1 MMKTNFNKSKVVG
14 KIAININILLVYVIL
29 LTCSNIEVKAQSSQP
44 REIRLKYAD
53 SLVGSNTP
61 GIAYRD
67 FFGNVQLEHGDVEV
81 RSDFAKQYL
90 ELNNADLI
98 GNVIITQRTLTLK
111 SPKIYYYGNSSIAKA
126 VNGVTIKDIETFLKS
141 DEGVY
146 NAKSRVAE
154 FQNNVYIED
163 DSAKIIS
170 DYIIHQRNNRKSDAF
185 GNVWVVGKFTNAL
198 LHCDTLLN
206 SPDENYSFA
215 TGSPMLMQIDSSY
228 TKADTTFF
236 SSDSLTIIE
245 PYLYYDTL
253 SIRADTMH
261 AYRELFNERYVFVG
275 NVEIIRGEIRATA
288 KQAQFFKDEDYLN
301 LTGKPVVWYDS
312 TQLYGDSIII
322 KMPKKQLRSIESYG
336 EAIAVSRNDTLSL
349 KRLDQLMGDRIQ
361 IDIDSSKVI
370 GITSIGEAKSLYF
383 FRNEEGESGADRRST
398 DTIKVNF
405 DQGEIDNIIW
415 LGMTYAE
422 FFPETFVY
430 GKEETYYLPL
440 FQWNDERPK
449 SKGITIP
456 SDRFAI
462 DKKKF

>member
-1 MMKTNFNKSKVVG
+1 MKINFNISRLNQIISFFI
-14 KIAININILLVYVIL
+14 KILIAYFIFFCLQEF
-29 LTCSNIEVKAQSSQP
+29 EVLAQSSQP

-67 FFGNVQLEHGDVEV
+67 FFGNVQLEHGDVDV
-81 RSDFAKQYL
+81 RSDFAKQYI

-98 GNVIITQRTLTLK
+98 GNVIITQGTLTLK
-111 SPKIYYYGNSSIAKA
+111 SPKIYYYGNSSLSKA
-126 VNGVTIKDIETFLKS
+126 VNGVTIKDVETFLKAH
-141 DEGVY
+141 EGTY
-146 NAKSRVAE
+146 NTKSRVAE
-154 FQNNVYIED
+154 FENNVYIED

-185 GNVWVVGKFTNAL
+185 GNVWVVGKFTNAIL
-198 LHCDTLLN
+198 RCDTLYN
-206 SPDENYSFA
+206 FPDENYSIA
-215 TGSPMLMQIDSSY
+215 TGNPLLLQIDSSY
-228 TKADTTFF
+228 TKADTTFY
-236 SSDSLTIIE
+236 SSDSLVISK
-245 PYLYYDTL
+245 PYLYFDTL
-253 SIRADTMH
+253 SVRADTMH
-261 AYRELFNERYVFVG
+261 AYRELYNERYVFVG
-275 NVEIIRGEIRATA
+275 NVEIIRGEIRAMA
-288 KQAQFFKDEDYLN
+288 KEAAFHKDGDYLV
-301 LTGKPVVWYDS
+301 LSGKPVVWYDS

-322 KMPKKQLRSIESYG
+322 KMSQKQLKSIESFG
-336 EAIAVSRNDTLSL
+336 EAIAVSRNDTLSH
-349 KRLDQLMGDRIQ
+349 KRLDQIMGDKIQ

-383 FRNEEGESGADRRST
+383 FRNEEGESGADRRTT

-405 DQGEIDNIIW
+405 DEGEIDNIIW

-440 FQWNDERPK
+440 FKWNDKKPE
-449 SKGITIP
+449 SKKINFP
-456 SDRFAI
+456 SDRFLI

>member
-1 MMKTNFNKSKVVG
+1 MKTNFNISKIIG
-14 KIAININILLVYVIL
+14 KIAVNSFILLAYVL
-29 LTCSNIEVKAQSSQP
+29 FMTFSNFEVKAQGSQP

-61 GIAYRD
+61 GMAYRD
-67 FFGNVQLEHGDVEV
+67 FFGNVQLEHGDVDV
-81 RSDFAKQYL
+81 RADFAKQYL
-90 ELNNADLI
+90 ELNNADLV
-98 GNVIITQRTLTLK
+98 GNVIIKQRTLTLK

-126 VNGVTIKDIETFLKS
+126 VNGVTIKDIETFLKA
-141 DEGVY
+141 DEGTY

-154 FQNNVYIED
+154 FQNNVFIED

-215 TGSPMLMQIDSSY
+215 TGNPMLMQIDSNY
-228 TKADTTFF
+228 TKPDTTFF
-236 SSDSLTIIE
+236 SSDSLTITE
-245 PYLYYDTL
+245 PYLHYDTL

-288 KQAQFFKDEDYLN
+288 KEAQFYKDEDYLT
-301 LTGKPVVWYDS
+301 LSGKPVVWYDS

-322 KMPKKQLRSIESYG
+322 KMQKKQLRSIESYG

-349 KRLDQLMGDRIQ
+349 KRLDQLMGDKIQ
-361 IDIDSSKVI
+361 IDIDSSRVTA
-370 GITSIGEAKSLYF
+370 ITSIGEAKSLYF
-383 FRNEEGESGADRRST
+383 FRNEEGESGADRRTT

-405 DQGEIDNIIW
+405 DKGEIDNIAW

-440 FQWNDERPK
+440 FKWNDERPK
-449 SKGITIP
+449 SKGINFP
-456 SDRFAI
+456 SGRFAI